1 MLAEMLVVAVQKK
14 LSVSDKMT
22 QTQSHSGVCRSLKSQ
37 LFFKYSS
44 AISGPNEQIM
54 ILQLLRKLTG
64 RLSGRW

>member
-1 MLAEMLVVAVQKK
+1 MFAEMLVLAVQKK
-14 LSVSDKMT
+14 LFVPDKMT
-22 QTQSHSGVCRSLKSQ
+22 QTQSYSGVCQFLQSL
-37 LFFKYSS
+37 LFFKDSS